1 LFYQDRRNQGAIMVR
16 MIIHK
21 LEDGSGAVIV
31 PREMLDSLNLR
42 VGDQPQVI
50 ETDDGVILRPIRN
63 GHEPQMSAAR
73 DVMDKYEAALQK
85 LAK

>member
-1 LFYQDRRNQGAIMVR
+1 MVR